1 MLKVLLLAGLLGFT
15 GIMADK
21 CELNLGGG
29 EDSNPGQSVMK

>member
-29 EDSNPGQSVMK
+29 EDTPPGQSVVE